1 MPSVQTAEFEDL
13 YRESAGAIFAFVA
26 GMLRDR
32 SAAEEVSAIAFE
44 RGFRA
49 RATFDRRRGAP
60 RAWMFGIARNA
71 ALDELRRRGRVAE
84 LPPEPEDRTSA
95 GPPELAEAS
104 ARREVVLRAL
114 DKLEARERELIAL
127 RYGAE
132 LSNQEIARATG
143 LSATNVG
150 TILSRTIQT
159 LRTRYDAAGAG
170 E

>member
-1 MPSVQTAEFEDL
+1 MPYVQTAEFEDL

-32 SAAEEVSAIAFE
+32 SAAEEVTAIAFE

-127 RYGAE
+127 RFDGG
-132 LSNQEIARATG
+132 LSHAEIAEVLDIT
-143 LSATNVG
+143 ATNASTMVHRVV
-150 TILSRTIQT
+150 TK
-159 LRTRYDAAGAG
+159 LRKACDEMA
-170 E
+170 

>member
-32 SAAEEVSAIAFE
+32 SAAEEVTAIAFE

-49 RATFDRRRGAP
+49 RDTFDRRRGAP

-114 DKLEARERELIAL
+114 DKLEQRERELVAL
-127 RYGAE
+127 RFDGG
-132 LSNQEIARATG
+132 LSHAEIAEVLDIT
-143 LSATNVG
+143 ATNASTMVHRVV
-150 TILSRTIQT
+150 TK
-159 LRTRYDAAGAG
+159 LRKACDEMA
-170 E
+170 

>member
-32 SAAEEVSAIAFE
+32 STAEEVTAIAFE

-127 RYGAE
+127 RFDGG
-132 LSNQEIARATG
+132 LSHAEIAEVLDIT
-143 LSATNVG
+143 ATNASTMVHRVV
-150 TILSRTIQT
+150 TK
-159 LRTRYDAAGAG
+159 LRKACDEMA
-170 E
+170 

>member
-1 MPSVQTAEFEDL
+1 MPSVQTEEFEDL
-13 YRESAGAIFAFVA
+13 YRESARDIFAFVA

-32 SAAEEVSAIAFE
+32 SAAEEVTAIAFE

-84 LPPEPEDRTSA
+84 LPPEPEDRTSP

-114 DKLEARERELIAL
+114 EQMDGRERELVAL
-127 RYGAE
+127 RFDG
-132 LSNQEIARATG
+132 G
-143 LSATNVG
+143 LSHTEIGQILEITPTNASTMVHRAV
-150 TILSRTIQT
+150 TK
-159 LRTRYDAAGAG
+159 LRKACDEMA
-170 E
+170 

>member
-127 RYGAE
+127 RFDGG
-132 LSNQEIARATG
+132 LSHAEIAEVLDIT
-143 LSATNVG
+143 ATNASTMVHRVV
-150 TILSRTIQT
+150 TK
-159 LRTRYDAAGAG
+159 LRKACDEMA
-170 E
+170 

>member
-1 MPSVQTAEFEDL
+1 MPCVQTAEFEAL
-13 YRESAGAIFAFVA
+13 YRDSAGAIFSFVA

-32 SAAEEVSAIAFE
+32 SAAEEVTAIAFE

-49 RATFDRRRGAP
+49 RTTFDARRGAP

-71 ALDELRRRGRVAE
+71 ALDELRRRGRIAE

-114 DKLEARERELIAL
+114 DKLEPRVRELIAL
-127 RYGAE
+127 RFDGG
-132 LSNQEIARATG
+132 LSHAEIAEVLDIT
-143 LSATNVG
+143 ATNASTMVHRVV
-150 TILSRTIQT
+150 TK
-159 LRTRYDAAGAG
+159 LRKACDEMA
-170 E
+170 

>member
-32 SAAEEVSAIAFE
+32 SAAEEVTAIAFE

-127 RYGAE
+127 RFDGG
-132 LSNQEIARATG
+132 LSHAEIAEVLDIT
-143 LSATNVG
+143 ATNASTMVHRVV
-150 TILSRTIQT
+150 TK
-159 LRTRYDAAGAG
+159 LRKACD
-170 E
+170 EMV

>member
-1 MPSVQTAEFEDL
+1 MPWVDTAQFEDL
-13 YRESAGAIFAFVA
+13 YRESAPAIFSFVA

-32 SAAEEVSAIAFE
+32 SAAEEVTAIAFE

-49 RATFDRRRGAP
+49 RATFDPKRGAP

-84 LPPEPEDRTSA
+84 LPAEPEDRTSP

-114 DKLEARERELIAL
+114 ASLDERDRELVSL
-127 RYGAE
+127 RFDG
-132 LSNQEIARATG
+132 G
-143 LSATNVG
+143 LSHAEIGEILDVTPTNASTMLHRAV
-150 TILSRTIQT
+150 TK
-159 LRTRYDAAGAG
+159 LRKACDEMA
-170 E
+170 

>member
-32 SAAEEVSAIAFE
+32 SAAEEVTAIAFE

-95 GPPELAEAS
+95 GPHELAEAS

-127 RYGAE
+127 RFDGG
-132 LSNQEIARATG
+132 LSHAEIAEVLDIT
-143 LSATNVG
+143 ATNASTMVHRVV
-150 TILSRTIQT
+150 TK
-159 LRTRYDAAGAG
+159 LRKACDEMA
-170 E
+170 

>member
-32 SAAEEVSAIAFE
+32 SAAEEVTAIAFE

-95 GPPELAEAS
+95 VPPELAEAS
-104 ARREVVLRAL
+104 ARREVVLRAV

-127 RYGAE
+127 RFDGG
-132 LSNQEIARATG
+132 LSHAEIAEVLDIT
-143 LSATNVG
+143 ATNASTMVHRVV
-150 TILSRTIQT
+150 TK
-159 LRTRYDAAGAG
+159 LRKACDEMA
-170 E
+170 

>member
-32 SAAEEVSAIAFE
+32 SAAEEVTAIAFE

-114 DKLEARERELIAL
+114 DKLDPRERELVAL
-127 RYGAE
+127 RFDGG
-132 LSNQEIARATG
+132 LSHAEIAEVLDIT
-143 LSATNVG
+143 ATNASTMVHRVV
-150 TILSRTIQT
+150 TK
-159 LRTRYDAAGAG
+159 LRKACDEMA
-170 E
+170 

>member
-1 MPSVQTAEFEDL
+1 MPSVQAEDFEAL
-13 YRESAGAIFAFVA
+13 YRSSASDIFRFVA

-32 SAAEEVSAIAFE
+32 SAAEEVTAVAFE

-49 RATFDRRRGAP
+49 RATFDRKRGAP

-84 LPPEPEDRTSA
+84 LPPEPEDRTSP

-114 DKLEARERELIAL
+114 EGLDSRDRELIAL
-127 RYGAE
+127 RFDG
-132 LSNQEIARATG
+132 G
-143 LSATNVG
+143 LSHAEIGEILDVTPTNASTMLHRAV
-150 TILSRTIQT
+150 SK
-159 LRTRYDAAGAG
+159 LRKACDEMA
-170 E
+170 

>member
-1 MPSVQTAEFEDL
+1 MPCVQTADFEAL
-13 YRESAGAIFAFVA
+13 YRESANDIFAFVA

-32 SAAEEVSAIAFE
+32 SAAEEVTAIAFE

-71 ALDELRRRGRVAE
+71 ALDELRRRRRIAE
-84 LPPEPEDRTSA
+84 LPPEPEDRTSP

-114 DKLEARERELIAL
+114 ANLDERDRELIAL
-127 RYGAE
+127 RFDG
-132 LSNQEIARATG
+132 G
-143 LSATNVG
+143 LSHAEIGEVLDVTATNASTMLHRAV
-150 TILSRTIQT
+150 IR
-159 LRTRYDAAGAG
+159 LRKACDEMA
-170 E
+170 

>member
-32 SAAEEVSAIAFE
+32 SAAEEVTAIAFE

-49 RATFDRRRGAP
+49 RATFDRPRGAP

-114 DKLEARERELIAL
+114 DKLEQRERELVAL
-127 RYGAE
+127 RFDGG
-132 LSNQEIARATG
+132 LSHAEIAEVLDIT
-143 LSATNVG
+143 ATNASTMVHRVV
-150 TILSRTIQT
+150 TK
-159 LRTRYDAAGAG
+159 LRKACDEMA
-170 E
+170 

>member
-32 SAAEEVSAIAFE
+32 SAAEEVTAIAFE

-114 DKLEARERELIAL
+114 DKLDPRERELIAL
-127 RYGAE
+127 RFDGG
-132 LSNQEIARATG
+132 LSHAEIAEV
-143 LSATNVG
+143 LNISATNASTMVHRVV
-150 TILSRTIQT
+150 TK
-159 LRTRYDAAGAG
+159 LRKACDEMA
-170 E
+170 

>member
-32 SAAEEVSAIAFE
+32 SAAEEVTAIAFE

-127 RYGAE
+127 RFDGG
-132 LSNQEIARATG
+132 LSHAEIAEVLDIT
-143 LSATNVG
+143 ATNASTMVHRVV
-150 TILSRTIQT
+150 TK
-159 LRTRYDAAGAG
+159 LRKACDEMA
-170 E
+170 

>member
-32 SAAEEVSAIAFE
+32 SAAEEVTAIAFE

-49 RATFDRRRGAP
+49 RATFDRSRGAP

-114 DKLEARERELIAL
+114 DKLEPRERELIAL
-127 RYGAE
+127 RFDGG
-132 LSNQEIARATG
+132 LSHAEIAEVLDIT
-143 LSATNVG
+143 ATNASTMVHRVV
-150 TILSRTIQT
+150 TK
-159 LRTRYDAAGAG
+159 LRKACDEMA
-170 E
+170 

>member
-1 MPSVQTAEFEDL
+1 VQTTEFEDL
-13 YRESAGAIFAFVA
+13 YRDSASAIFAFVA

-32 SAAEEVSAIAFE
+32 SAAEEVTAIAFE

-49 RATFDRRRGAP
+49 RASFDPKRGAP

-104 ARREVVLRAL
+104 ARRDVVLGAL
-114 DKLEARERELIAL
+114 DNLEPRERELIAL
-127 RYGAE
+127 RFDGG
-132 LSNQEIARATG
+132 LSHAEIAEVLDITP
-143 LSATNVG
+143 TNASTMVHRVV
-150 TILSRTIQT
+150 TK
-159 LRTRYDAAGAG
+159 LRKACDEMA
-170 E
+170 

>member
-32 SAAEEVSAIAFE
+32 SAAEEVTAIAFE

-49 RATFDRRRGAP
+49 RATFDRGRGAP

-71 ALDELRRRGRVAE
+71 ALDELRRRGRDAE

-114 DKLEARERELIAL
+114 DKLEPRERELVAL
-127 RYGAE
+127 RFDGG
-132 LSNQEIARATG
+132 LSHAEIAEVLDIT
-143 LSATNVG
+143 ATNASTMVHRVV
-150 TILSRTIQT
+150 TK
-159 LRTRYDAAGAG
+159 LRKACDEMA
-170 E
+170 

>member
-32 SAAEEVSAIAFE
+32 SAAEEVTAIAFE

-95 GPPELAEAS
+95 GPLELAEAS

-114 DKLEARERELIAL
+114 DKLEPRERELIAL
-127 RYGAE
+127 RFDGG
-132 LSNQEIARATG
+132 LSHAEIAEVLDIT
-143 LSATNVG
+143 ATNASTMVHRVV
-150 TILSRTIQT
+150 TK
-159 LRTRYDAAGAG
+159 LRKACDEMA
-170 E
+170 